1 MISLRDAVKGI
12 VLVSVAAVIEGEERK
27 ILLIWERDTP
37 YHECWVMPGGY
48 VRPDETIEQAVVREV
63 REETGLE
70 ILPTGLIEICDDFIT
85 DEKGGSY
92 HHIVIG
98 YKARI
103 IGGELMTTSES
114 MEYAWIEVKEALKS
128 ARLPD
133 VFKRILGDFKKQ
145 NAGNLVSQIRWR
157 VKHEK

>member
-1 MISLRDAVKGI
+1 MISIRDAVKGI

-70 ILPTGLIEICDDFIT
+70 ILPTKLIGICDYFLT
-85 DEKGGSY
+85 DHDELT
-92 HHIVIG
+92 HHLIIGFKAKIV
-98 YKARI
+98 
-103 IGGELMTTSES
+103 GGELTVTPEA
-114 MEYAWIEVKEALKS
+114 MEYVWINVEDILKS
-128 ARLPD
+128 VRVPQI
-133 VFKRILGDFKKQ
+133 FKRILGDSRKK
-145 NAGNLVSQIRWR
+145 NSKKLIPRLKGP
-157 VKHEK
+157 